1 MATPLFDEIYAVG
14 DSLSDSGGIFE
25 LSRLALAL
33 AAAAGADTTGLQPI
47 PVSPPYAG
55 KFSNGPVLPEIT
67 ADLLGATLFN
77 FAFGGA
83 QALGMQTLLD
93 AAGPALRDL
102 VQAAIAPLPA
112 DQRAAIEAVLDHNIN
127 LPGQVA
133 DLLAVISAR
142 PPSAQSAL
150 VSMIGLNDLRA
161 LAATFD
167 PGNPLALIGM
177 VQLAGQIVQANLA
190 VAQTA
195 FDHGIGTVILETLP
209 AAGFFPIISGLPS
222 ELQAIA
228 DTAVGLVNSGL
239 MAGALALRLQGRDVR
254 VVDLARMADE
264 VSADPGIFGFQNLEQ
279 PTLLGNGIE
288 FAVNP
293 SAPPLEL
300 TAFFDPVHATTNLH
314 GVLAAFSAAS
324 LAFHTDFRG
333 AGNDFIGLGS
343 GDDFVLAGAGNDQVW
358 LGDGSNILLSGL
370 GDDVADGGQGSD
382 LIAGGAGSDR
392 LSGGAGPDVLSGN
405 AGHDTLNGGSGND
418 ALIDG
423 PGNDALFGDAGDDQF
438 FDDGAVLDSL
448 TEGQDH
454 FADFAS
460 FFRAFGGNDL
470 DRAGSGNDFVDGGEG
485 MDSAHYSAASSHYKL
500 VVGPGT
506 VTVQDRVG
514 ADGFD
519 TLVSVELARFTDQ
532 TLDATWFTKAA
543 SVPAND
549 LTELT
554 DIYIA
559 YFDRAPDA
567 LGLFYWASRM
577 ADGMGLQQIAG
588 SFFAQPETLAA
599 YPEDQ
604 STEAFITRV
613 YNNMLGRDPDAPGLE
628 YWAHDLDTGSIS
640 REAFMLAVI
649 HGARAS
655 TGDSADAQYLA
666 NKNAVGMDYAVTE
679 GLSNVAWAKT
689 VMADVDGT
697 AASLQV
703 ALRVIDDFAA
713 TAASPDSAELVVQLV
728 GVAVEQA

>member
-1 MATPLFDEIYAVG
+1 
-14 DSLSDSGGIFE
+14 
-25 LSRLALAL
+25 
-33 AAAAGADTTGLQPI
+33 
-47 PVSPPYAG
+47 
-55 KFSNGPVLPEIT
+55 
-67 ADLLGATLFN
+67 
-77 FAFGGA
+77 
-83 QALGMQTLLD
+83 
-93 AAGPALRDL
+93 
-102 VQAAIAPLPA
+102 
-112 DQRAAIEAVLDHNIN
+112 
-127 LPGQVA
+127 
-133 DLLAVISAR
+133 
-142 PPSAQSAL
+142 
-150 VSMIGLNDLRA
+150 
-161 LAATFD
+161 
-167 PGNPLALIGM
+167 
-177 VQLAGQIVQANLA
+177 
-190 VAQTA
+190 
-195 FDHGIGTVILETLP
+195 
-209 AAGFFPIISGLPS
+209 
-222 ELQAIA
+222 
-228 DTAVGLVNSGL
+228 
-239 MAGALALRLQGRDVR
+239 
-254 VVDLARMADE
+254 
-264 VSADPGIFGFQNLEQ
+264 
-279 PTLLGNGIE
+279 
-288 FAVNP
+288 
-293 SAPPLEL
+293 
-300 TAFFDPVHATTNLH
+300 
-314 GVLAAFSAAS
+314 
-324 LAFHTDFRG
+324 
-333 AGNDFIGLGS
+333 
-343 GDDFVLAGAGNDQVW
+343 
-358 LGDGSNILLSGL
+358 
-370 GDDVADGGQGSD
+370 
-382 LIAGGAGSDR
+382 
-392 LSGGAGPDVLSGN
+392 
-405 AGHDTLNGGSGND
+405 
-418 ALIDG
+418 
-423 PGNDALFGDAGDDQF
+423 
-438 FDDGAVLDSL
+438 VLDSL